1 MASDWGL
8 LRRKYPA
15 LPDDATY
22 EQVKQV
28 IRDHY
33 RANALGDLA
42 EARQEREDQ
51 KDKHDK
57 IVKCLQAEMTVL
69 DELVMNALEKAGAD
83 SVRTSRGITFR
94 KDSTID
100 AKVQP
105 DGGAEKLRAW
115 LEANDMQEMLSV
127 HGAALSKVVRDRID
141 NEQELPDGVDAVP
154 RNKLRVTGRATKGE

>member
-8 LRRKYPA
+8 LRRKYPT

-22 EQVKQV
+22 EQVKQAV
-28 IRDHY
+28 RDYY
-33 RANALGDLA
+33 RTYTLGDLA

-51 KDKHDK
+51 KDKHAR
-57 IVKCLQAEMTVL
+57 IVACVQAEMTVL
-69 DELVMNALEKAGAD
+69 DELVIDALEKAGAD
-83 SVRTSRGITFR
+83 SVRTTRGVTFR

-100 AKVQP
+100 AKIQP

-115 LEANDMQEMLSV
+115 LEEHDMREMLSV
-127 HGAALSKVVRDRID
+127 HGAALSKVVRDRLD

-154 RNKLRVTGRATKGE
+154 RNKLRVTGRANKDK